1 MEERRFAAL
10 FIQATANP
18 IIDNFR
24 KDTLRS
30 CAHIFHGLGE
40 GIFTKMTM
48 RWDLSS
54 VSFLIIDDNMHMRS
68 ILRSVLGGFGAR
80 HIFEASDG
88 ADGLEIVLDRS
99 PDFILCDWV
108 MKPLSGSE
116 FIRTLR
122 AERDRLLSTLPVV
135 VVSAHSHKSTVLE
148 AVKLGIHGFIA
159 KPVSPTVL
167 YRHIG
172 DTLHKQALYGR
183 TKGILFDPPGMDR
196 RNRFMADNYS
206 PSAGNPAG
214 EAIEPVDM
222 ALI

>member
-1 MEERRFAAL
+1 M
-10 FIQATANP
+10 NM
-18 IIDNFR
+18 
-24 KDTLRS
+24 
-30 CAHIFHGLGE
+30 H
-40 GIFTKMTM
+40 
-48 RWDLSS
+48 WDLST

-80 HIFEASDG
+80 HVFEASDG

-148 AVKLGIHGFIA
+148 AVNLGIHGFIA
-159 KPVSPTVL
+159 KPVSPAVL
-167 YRHIG
+167 YRHIS
-172 DTLHKQALYGR
+172 DILNKQALHGR
-183 TKGILFDPPGMDR
+183 TKGILFDPPGADR
-196 RNRFMADNYS
+196 RNRFRTGDHPPLAANA
-206 PSAGNPAG
+206 PGG
-214 EAIEPVDM
+214 TTTVVDM